1 MGQIHIGD
9 LFSKKVT
16 KRRPIWA
23 KSLLWRLSILKG
35 DPFGNTGLANRGRNS
50 LWLSAKT
57 VSIFIKADRSETA
70 RGEKSRFDFFI

>member
-1 MGQIHIGD
+1 MGKIYIGD

-35 DPFGNTGLANRGRNS
+35 DPFGNTALYGGGL
-50 LWLSAKT
+50 LIFCQCKT
-57 VSIFIKADRSETA
+57 SGKIIVDVVF
-70 RGEKSRFDFFI
+70 